1 MCVFLFFVCFFFFF
15 FSGSKILVNVCEGEA
30 KNIKYL
36 IWFFFWLVLKKKK
49 KKAYLLICH
58 EFKEVFSFFLI
69 YVTTI

>member
-1 MCVFLFFVCFFFFF
+1 M
-15 FSGSKILVNVCEGEA
+15 VNVCEGEA

-36 IWFFFWLVLKKKK
+36 IWVIFWLVFKKKK
-49 KKAYLLICH
+49 KKAYFLIFH